1 MRQGVIQVHTGKN
14 SLRLGTFLSDP
25 DSSSFAAVQKAKS
38 ELNENYETRWQLCF
52 LHLLKGST
60 RRLNQKLLS
69 KAPVVVVD
77 PDSLPND
84 PTKPFQC
91 PGCKR
96 NFKTSQG
103 RAIHQHACK
112 SKTDGQTIPTTKS
125 SPMDELCKMN
135 DVSPKELKP
144 YMRKLSHWFML
155 RKLNELKRGVRSYE
169 FNRCYRSKDDLELK
183 ARLRKAAATIVP
195 CLSGDHSSCSYSF
208 VCRDSCDPFLKAL
221 PHKRNI
227 PVIPKSLQVILRESI
242 WDVFSASKLD
252 ALIANSK
259 IRTTSHTEAVHRVIG
274 NAAPKNK
281 PLYKNQTPVLKMG
294 AAIAGNRG
302 RGKATLRHFRK
313 MNIPISQKTADCLRR
328 LDAKREQHSRHRKT
342 EAYKQG
348 EARRRRQKYL
358 RHAASLNSEE
368 RFQYR
373 KEGFVNEDHNYA
385 SASSKSAGQ
394 RLLCVSV
401 FISAK

>member
-1 MRQGVIQVHTGKN
+1 MIQVHTGQN
-14 SLRLGTFLSDP
+14 SLRLGTFVSDH
-25 DSSSFAAVQKAKS
+25 DSSSFATVEKAKT
-38 ELNENYETRWQLCF
+38 ELGENYDTRWQLCF
-52 LHLLKGST
+52 LHFLKGST

-69 KAPVVVVD
+69 KSPVDVVD
-77 PDSLPND
+77 PASLPDD
-84 PTKPFQC
+84 PANPFQC
-91 PGCKR
+91 SGCKR
-96 NFKTSQG
+96 KFKTSQG
-103 RAIHQHACK
+103 RSIHQHSCK
-112 SKTDGQTIPTTKS
+112 SKTDGQTTPKTKY

-135 DVSPKELKP
+135 DLSPKKTKP
-144 YMRKLSHWFML
+144 YMRKLTHWFML

-169 FNRCYRSKDDLELK
+169 NNKCYRSKDDLELK
-183 ARLRKAAATIVP
+183 SRLRKAAASIVP

-221 PHKRNI
+221 PHQRNI

-281 PLYKNQTPVLKMG
+281 PLFKNQVSVLKMG

-313 MNIPISQKTADCLRR
+313 MNIPVSQQTVTSLR
-328 LDAKREQHSRHRKT
+328 
-342 EAYKQG
+342 
-348 EARRRRQKYL
+348 
-358 RHAASLNSEE
+358 
-368 RFQYR
+368 
-373 KEGFVNEDHNYA
+373 
-385 SASSKSAGQ
+385 
-394 RLLCVSV
+394 
-401 FISAK
+401 